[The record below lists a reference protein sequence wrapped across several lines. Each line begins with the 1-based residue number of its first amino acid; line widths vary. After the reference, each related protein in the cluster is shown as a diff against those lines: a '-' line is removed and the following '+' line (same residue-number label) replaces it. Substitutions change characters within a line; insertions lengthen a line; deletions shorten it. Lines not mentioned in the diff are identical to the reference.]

1 MISASMAFLD
11 ALSAANVECIFA
23 NFGSDH
29 PALIEALAQARAQGR
44 GIPRVITCPA
54 EMVALSAAHGHAL
67 ISGRAQAVVVHV
79 DCGTQALG
87 GALHNAM
94 RARVPVL
101 IFAGMAPVTQRGE
114 LLGTR
119 NEFIHWL
126 QDVRDQR
133 GIVRSYVKHDAEIR
147 TGHNMAQ
154 MVQRALQIAGSA
166 PAGPV
171 YLAGAREV
179 MEEILPAI
187 DAPRTPALLSP
198 RALSP
203 DGVARIANDLA
214 KAKRPLVVTSYIGRN
229 HEAVAQLVKLADLHG
244 VAVLESAPS
253 AMNFPSDHPL
263 HQGNHWNQPMQNPA
277 LESADCVLVID
288 SDVPWVPL
296 VNRPASDAILHH
308 IDIDPLKRDIP
319 LWAIDAATSHEAD
332 AAIALAQIMA
342 ALDGLKITKAL
353 VQSRIQYW
361 RALADKRRAT
371 LLQRE
376 AAAPQLSAEYLTARI
391 AAHVGGDGIVFN
403 EGISHYHV
411 ICDHMRRTKPG
422 TMFTSGSSSLGW
434 NGGAALGAKLA
445 QPEALVVA
453 LTGDGSYIF
462 SQPSV
467 VHWMARRYELPFLQ
481 VVYNNRGWR
490 SPKLSTLAVHPHGF
504 AARANNIDVSFDPP
518 PDHGGIAAA
527 AGGALALKL
536 TRTEDVDAVLEQ
548 ALHAIRVEKRAAV
561 IDAWLPAF

>member
-1 MISASMAFLD
+1 MTQAAPISASMAFLD
-11 ALSAANVECIFA
+11 ALTAANVECIFA

-29 PALIEALAQARAQGR
+29 PALIEALAQARAEGR
-44 GIPRVITCPA
+44 SVPRVITCPA

-133 GIVRSYVKHDAEIR
+133 GIVRGYVKHDAEVR

-179 MEEILPAI
+179 MEEMLPVR

-203 DGVARIANDLA
+203 NGVARIAADLA
-214 KAKRPLVVTSYIGRN
+214 NARQPLVVTSYIGRN
-229 HEAVAQLVKLADLHG
+229 HEAVAQLVKLADEHG

-253 AMNFPSDHPL
+253 AMNFPADHLL
-263 HQGNHWNQPMQNPA
+263 HQGNHWNQPVQNPA
-277 LESADCVLVID
+277 LASADCVLVID

-296 VNRPASDAILHH
+296 VNHPGSDAILHH

-319 LWAIDAATSHEAD
+319 LWAIDATTSHEAD
-332 AAIALAQIMA
+332 AAIALTQILD
-342 ALDGLKITKAL
+342 ALAVLNVEKAL
-353 VQSRIQYW
+353 VQSRTKHW
-361 RALADKRRAT
+361 RALADVRRAT
-371 LLQRE
+371 LVQRE
-376 AAAPQLSAEYLTARI
+376 ALASQLTAEYLTARI
-391 AAHVGGDGIVFN
+391 AAHVGSEAIVFN
-403 EGISHYHV
+403 EGISHYPRHLRSHATHPARHDV
-411 ICDHMRRTKPG
+411 YERIEFARLEWRRGARRKT
-422 TMFTSGSSSLGW
+422 
-434 NGGAALGAKLA
+434 GAARCVGCHA
-445 QPEALVVA
+445 
-453 LTGDGSYIF
+453 
-462 SQPSV
+462 
-467 VHWMARRYELPFLQ
+467 
-481 VVYNNRGWR
+481 NR
-490 SPKLSTLAVHPHGF
+490 
-504 AARANNIDVSFDPP
+504 
-518 PDHGGIAAA
+518 
-527 AGGALALKL
+527 
-536 TRTEDVDAVLEQ
+536 
-548 ALHAIRVEKRAAV
+548 
-561 IDAWLPAF
+561 